1 MHNIRL
7 FLCVLGLGLSFA
19 FGQGNVQYQN
29 LFTETTFSGRT
40 LSQTLPVGTTSGGA
54 NVSLSGGAGY
64 TMPINLPPGTG
75 GMTPS
80 VSVTCNSQS
89 GNGLLGMGWNLSG
102 LSVIHRIGQDWYHDG
117 KPGPVS
123 LAGNPAS
130 GIAAGPFALDG
141 NRLIATSGVN
151 GADGAV
157 YATESETFSRI
168 TSYGISGNG
177 PLWFK
182 VETKSGIVFEYGN
195 STDSRLMQE
204 GGTSVLFWRLN
215 RMYDLHGNYVD
226 YKYLTDDRESRIDEI
241 LYTGNT
247 VTGLVPYNKIKFHY
261 SLRMDATTAYL
272 DGSLLNST
280 RLITKIVLTA
290 EGGVISKEYEF
301 KYAQDDLYSYLV
313 EMIEKGSDGSLFNT
327 TIFKYGETSPDFEAV
342 ETDDLIQGSTYHSFV
357 GDFDGDGYSDFIRAT
372 YDIEEGV
379 LFYTDF
385 DYYRKIPGSDNFQF
399 IIKQTLPNN
408 YSRVNGIDVPNRYR
422 ISSADFNG
430 DGREDILI
438 ENRVKLSNSTHW
450 RLSNTRIYYLNAAG
464 NAFTATDY
472 SVGIPFNII
481 NASTWN
487 YLYTG
492 DFNGD
497 GKSDYLTSLSNG
509 TGHKVFLSFPGV
521 SLNHQVLGEF
531 VATNPYTNEVSGAD
545 QVFVIDYD
553 GDGKTELMTLK
564 GTTCK
569 IFSFEKN
576 ANNEYEALLVYHSSS
591 TQWQDV
597 YPGDFNGDGKA
608 DFLTRTSTNIWE
620 IALSKD
626 ASNAFDTH
634 NFTFVTAPILEFDK
648 IFIQDLNGDGKTD
661 ILHGDGDPDLINT
674 EYLTNIT
681 FHVYYSNGLDFDYAV
696 MQPED
701 EILSDWPLLLGD
713 FNGDGGKDFYF
724 VEPNLPDK
732 LYYFRKEDK
741 SRLLDKVADG
751 FNFVTEFDYSRMT
764 AGGSFY
770 VKGSGST
777 FPVNNVQAAGWL
789 VSAQTQPNAIG
800 GFHSTT
806 FTYEDARIHR
816 QGRGFLGF
824 RKVHSTHVVSG
835 FSTTHEFTL
844 DNTYYLSIPWKTQT
858 RKISDNSLVSETAQ
872 TYSVNTLGNG
882 RFWLRPDQS
891 STQDFIRSRTSNQD
905 WAYDSYGNV
914 LVENASVN
922 TLEYTVTTHTYGSFG
937 TWIPSHPTQT
947 TFQKIRND
955 SAPTSHTQTTT
966 RVFNNKGEL
975 TQTKIHAGQPKE
987 ITTTYTYNSF
997 GNPLSET
1004 VSAAGLTSRTTS
1016 YTYDSKGRYPTVITD
1031 GLLQSETRTYDPKWG
1046 TPLSIQTPDN
1056 LTTTFQ
1062 YDGFGRLTHTTT
1074 PEGYT
1079 IQHSLVWDIQPA
1091 NYTLYYSRTQIPGKP
1106 ESKIWYDLL
1115 GREKKAHVQG
1125 FSSQWIQTLTTY
1137 DAKGNTATTTLP
1149 HYPGDPATITTFSY
1163 DIFGRVLTAINSAGT
1178 TSYSYTP
1185 GVDGSLTVAVTDP
1198 AGQTTSRIL
1207 DAADQTLSRTDAGG
1221 TLTYDINSRG
1231 YPTRVKL
1238 DGVELATLQYDL
1250 YGRQTQLTDKN
1261 AGTTS
1266 YDYNA
1271 LGELLSQTDA
1281 KGQVQQM
1288 QYDILGR
1295 ILTRTTPEGVT
1306 TWQYVTTG
1314 NGKGHLKKITG
1325 YNGFTREYTYNA
1337 LSQVTQEKQAISGIN
1352 FLTNYTYTAYGDLA
1366 TVTYPSGFG
1375 IQRIYTANGY
1385 LRQVKNHNGT
1395 VTLFNAVTGTM
1406 NALGQF
1412 TQYTLGNGKV
1422 TNNTYNAYGL
1432 PINTFT
1438 SGVQNLSTAFNL
1450 QTGNLTSRTDH
1461 LKSKTETFTYDNLNR
1476 LTNAQVSGQTA
1487 STMAYWGNGNFS
1499 TKSDAGVYDYHA
1511 QKIHAVTKVTDPQ
1524 NVIPSFQQD
1533 ITYTSDHDPLTVS
1546 ENGYDLT
1553 FSYGPDGQRK
1563 KSVLM
1568 HNDDVQ
1574 TTRYYV
1580 GAYERNVSG
1589 STTQHIHYVSGG
1601 DGLCAIVVR
1610 QGSTD
1615 TYYYAYTDHL
1625 GSILTLTSNTGAI
1638 VAEQNFDAWGRPR
1651 NPTTWTYSLVPTAPT
1666 WLYRGYTGHEH
1677 LREFGIIHMNGRLYD
1692 PVLGRMLSPDNYIQA
1707 AFGSQGYNR
1716 YSYAVNN
1723 PLRFTDPSGEV
1734 IPVIVGAML
1743 IGAAIGGVANLG
1755 IQYSQGNIHSLGDAG
1770 VAFGIGALAGGLGA
1784 GAGVLSL
1791 GAVAGAGIISGTG
1804 GALGGMIAGGAGGAT
1819 SGLIQGAGNA
1829 WYFQDAT
1836 VGQGLKQGAISAAWG
1851 LVGGALVGGAMGYIN
1866 TPKGFN
1872 RWNGAPVGANT
1883 TTSVIVPEYAID
1895 NNFENEVF
1903 AVDRLASARQQIEK
1917 AVPTSGHATY
1927 RTEYL
1932 HKVLGTDLQHV
1943 WNSQTLEIVVDNG
1956 RIFSVIGGDGVET
1969 ILVQQLG
1976 NKFGVNG
1983 VFEVGIR
1990 NNVIWH
1996 QRFIPGGVITGTFN
2010 QVPTLSGSLNPNLFW
2025 LSPVMKPSVIM
2036 PPISII
2042 R

>member
-1 MHNIRL
+1 MHNTRL
-7 FLCVLGLGLSFA
+7 FLCILGLGLSFA

-29 LFTETTFSGRT
+29 LFTETAFSGRT
-40 LSQTLPVGTTSGGA
+40 LSQTLPVGTTSGVA

-64 TMPINLPPGTG
+64 SIPINLPPGTG
-75 GMTPS
+75 GMIPS
-80 VSVTCNSQS
+80 VSVTYNSQS

-102 LSVIHRIGQDWYHDG
+102 LSVIHRLGQDWYHDG
-117 KPGPVS
+117 KAGPVS

-195 STDSRLMQE
+195 SADSRLMQE
-204 GGTSVLFWRLN
+204 GGSSVLFWRLN

-261 SLRMDATTAYL
+261 GLRMDATTAYL
-272 DGSLLNST
+272 DGSLLNSS

-301 KYAQDDLYSYLV
+301 NYAQDDLYSYLTEV
-313 EMIEKGSDGSLFNT
+313 IEKGSNGLQFNS

-342 ETDDLIQGSTYHSFV
+342 ETDDIGQPYFHNFT
-357 GDFDGDGYSDFIRAT
+357 GDFDADGYSDLIRVSFNTQPVPGTDIT
-372 YDIEEGV
+372 Y
-379 LFYTDF
+379 YTGF
-385 DYYRKIPGSDNFQF
+385 QYYRKIPGSDDFQY
-399 IIKQTLPNN
+399 ISSQTFPNDDDN
-408 YSRVNGIDVPNRYR
+408 YSWINGIDVPNQYK

-430 DGREDILI
+430 DGKEDLLI
-438 ENRVKLSNSTHW
+438 ENRVKNANSSYWKLSG
-450 RLSNTRIYYLNAAG
+450 TRIYYLNSEG

-472 SVGIPFNII
+472 PTVAPYDII

-487 YLYTG
+487 YLYKG

-509 TGHKVFLSFPGV
+509 TGYKVFLSFPGI
-521 SLNHQVLGEF
+521 SLNHHVLGQF
-531 VATNPYTNEVSGAD
+531 GTTNSYTNEVSGAD

-564 GTTCK
+564 ESACK

-576 ANNEYEALLVYHSSS
+576 ANNEYEAVLVYNSSS
-591 TQWQDV
+591 TQWRDV
-597 YPGDFNGDGKA
+597 YPGDFNGDGKT
-608 DFLTRTSTNIWE
+608 DFLTRTSPNIWE
-620 IALSKD
+620 IAFSK
-626 ASNAFDTH
+626 AAGNSFDTH
-634 NFTFVTAPILEFDK
+634 LYSFIVTPDTSNDMIRIL
-648 IFIQDLNGDGKTD
+648 DLNGDGKTD
-661 ILHGDGDPDLINT
+661 VVHGEGDPQSSS
-674 EYLTNIT
+674 YWTNVT
-681 FHVYYSNGLDFDYAV
+681 LHTYYSNGFDFEYTAT
-696 MQPED
+696 QPGD
-701 EILSDWPLLLGD
+701 DTHHDWPLIAGD
-713 FNGDGGKDFYF
+713 FNGDGGSDFFF

-789 VSAQTQPNAIG
+789 VSAQTQPNGIG

-806 FTYEDARIHR
+806 FAYEDARIHR

-824 RKVHSTHVVSG
+824 RKVYSSHAVSG

-844 DNTYYLSIPWKTQT
+844 NNTYYLSIPWKTQT
-858 RKISDNSLVSETAQ
+858 RKILDNSLISETVQ
-872 TYSVNTLGNG
+872 TYSVNNLGNG

-891 STQDFIRSRTSNQD
+891 STQDFIRSRTSNQN

-975 TQTKIHAGQPKE
+975 TQIKIHAGQPKE
-987 ITTTYTYNSF
+987 ITTTYTYNNF

-1004 VSAAGLTSRTTS
+1004 VSASGLASRTTS

-1079 IQHSLVWDIQPA
+1079 IQNSLVWDIQPA
-1091 NYTLYYSRTQIPGKP
+1091 NYTLYYRRTQIPGKP
-1106 ESKIWYDLL
+1106 ESKVWYDLL

-1137 DAKGNTATTTLP
+1137 DTQGNTATTTLP
-1149 HYPGDPATITTFSY
+1149 HYPGDPAVITTFSY

-1185 GVDGSLTVAVTDP
+1185 GVDGSLTVAATDP
-1198 AGQTTSRIL
+1198 AGQTSSRIL
-1207 DAADQTLSRTDAGG
+1207 DAADQTLSSTDAGG

-1231 YPTRVKL
+1231 YQTRVKL
-1238 DGVELATLQYDL
+1238 DGVELATMQYDL

-1271 LGELLSQTDA
+1271 LGELISQTDA

-1352 FLTNYTYTAYGDLA
+1352 FLTNYTYSAYGDIA

-1385 LRQVKNHNGT
+1385 LRQVKNLNGT

-1422 TNNTYNAYGL
+1422 TTKTYNAYGL
-1432 PINTFT
+1432 PVNTST
-1438 SGVQNLSTAFNL
+1438 PGVQNLSTAFNL

-1487 STMAYWGNGNFS
+1487 STMAYLGNGNFS

-1511 QKIHAVTKVTDPQ
+1511 KKIHAVTKVTDPQ

-1638 VAEQNFDAWGRPR
+1638 VAEQNFDPWGRPR

-1692 PVLGRMLSPDNYIQA
+1692 PVLGRMLSPDNYVQA

-1734 IPVIVGAML
+1734 IQVILVVGAAL
-1743 IGAAIGGVANLG
+1743 IGGGFNLWSNWEKVDNWQTGLAYFTSGAVGGAVSVFNPYAGGAITAG
-1755 IQYSQGNIHSLGDAG
+1755 GNITIDAVTGNLPDINNTRELLGYSLGVGFDA
-1770 VAFGIGALAGGLGA
+1770 LSAGMAGKTAEGLGA
-1784 GAGVLSL
+1784 LGKAGWRWIVGSSPQTYQMTLQTTGSMAGQYLMESVEQTATKVPFVQMAGQAGVR
-1791 GAVAGAGIISGTG
+1791 G
-1804 GALGGMIAGGAGGAT
+1804 G
-1819 SGLIQGAGNA
+1819 
-1829 WYFQDAT
+1829 
-1836 VGQGLKQGAISAAWG
+1836 
-1851 LVGGALVGGAMGYIN
+1851 
-1866 TPKGFN
+1866 
-1872 RWNGAPVGANT
+1872 
-1883 TTSVIVPEYAID
+1883 
-1895 NNFENEVF
+1895 
-1903 AVDRLASARQQIEK
+1903 
-1917 AVPTSGHATY
+1917 
-1927 RTEYL
+1927 
-1932 HKVLGTDLQHV
+1932 KVLLEAPKVMHKHHIFPQEFRRYFTNQGIANIDDYTIQI
-1943 WNSQTLEIVVDNG
+1943 SKQTHLK
-1956 RIFSVIGGDGVET
+1956 GVHGKG
-1969 ILVQQLG
+1969 LG
-1976 NKFGVNG
+1976 NLPGKWN
-1983 VFEVGIR
+1983 EL
-1990 NNVIWH
+1990 WSE
-1996 QRFIPGGVITGTFN
+1996 FIST
-2010 QVPTLSGSLNPNLFW
+2010 NPNAT
-2025 LSPVMKPSVIM
+2025 PSEIFYFAEGLLKRFGLEHL
-2036 PPISII
+2036 PYIPY
-2042 R
+2042 